1 MRQFMA
7 SLRGRLF
14 LISTAAV
21 LGLLIGLY
29 FQITS
34 YQSTLVRD
42 TERLALTLA
51 SVVAAQ
57 HRMHFEGIEAMLRTI
72 ALDPVIRD
80 GLAEQCTR
88 RFAQIEQE
96 LVEFGFARLGATNNS
111 GQIYC
116 SGTEM
121 ATPHDHSDWPYF
133 LNVMERQRFSLGTYR
148 FGPLSQETIVIAA
161 HPIFDEADTIRNIV
175 VAGISTAWL
184 NKLLEDVSPHDDALF
199 QLIDEAGFVVARYPA
214 EQSVVGESLAETELF
229 ERIQLSREGTVEQT
243 SSDGLSQIVGF
254 VPLGDEIGRL
264 SVATYLPAPSP
275 IEWLAHDSTI
285 PYLTMIA
292 VVAVGV
298 AGVGFSIHHTI
309 LRGVRQISGISRQ
322 LANGDLTARV
332 GLPHHTGEF
341 GTLAKN
347 LDDMAI
353 ALEHRG
359 RKIDH
364 YTRRLEEVNKDLE
377 HFAYIA
383 SHDLRAPLRGIDNL
397 VQWIEEDL
405 DDRLTDESRFN
416 MQRLRQRVDRL
427 DRLMDGLLQYSRA
440 GRSKGDVE
448 TFHTGAL
455 VTETAG
461 LVDPPEGFV
470 INVDNDMPLLTT
482 SRVALQ
488 TVFANLIGNAL
499 KHHDRDHG
507 RIRVSAGEQG
517 SLTEFTIMDD
527 GPGIPEHARDRIFD
541 IFQTLDAKV
550 VKPGS
555 GIGLAIV
562 KRLVETHGGTIDA
575 EPPPESDR
583 GAIFRFTWAASPHS
597 I

>member
-1 MRQFMA
+1 MGRFIA

-21 LGLLIGLY
+21 VGLLTGLY

-34 YQSTLVRD
+34 YQSALVRD

-51 SVVAAQ
+51 NVVASQ
-57 HRMHFEGIEAMLRTI
+57 HRMHFEGVEAMLRAI
-72 ALDPVIRD
+72 ALDPAIRD
-80 GLAEQCTR
+80 GAPQDCTWLFSR
-88 RFAQIEQE
+88 IERE
-96 LVEFGFARLGATNNS
+96 LVQFGYARLGATNDR
-111 GQIYC
+111 GLIYC

-121 ATPHDHSDWPYF
+121 AAPHDHSDWPYF
-133 LNVMERQRFSLGTYR
+133 LNVMERRRFSLGTYR
-148 FGPLSQETIVIAA
+148 FGPLSQETIVVAA
-161 HPIFDEADTIRNIV
+161 HPILDDAGAVRNIV

-184 NKLLEDVSPHDDALF
+184 NKLLEDLSPHDDALF
-199 QLIDEAGFVVARYPA
+199 QLIDEAGTVVARYPIG
-214 EQSVVGESLAETELF
+214 QSAAGESLAGSELF
-229 ERIQLSREGTVEQT
+229 DTIQLIREGTTEYI
-243 SSDGLSQIVGF
+243 SSGGSSRIVGF
-254 VPLGDEIGRL
+254 VPLGDEIGQL
-264 SVATYLPAPSP
+264 FVATYLPRPSSV
-275 IEWLAHDSTI
+275 EWLAHDSSV
-285 PYLTMIA
+285 PYLSVIA

-309 LRGVRQISGISRQ
+309 LQGVRQISGISRQ

-347 LDDMAI
+347 LDDMAV

-359 RKIDH
+359 RKINH

-405 DDRLTDESRFN
+405 EERLSEESRFN
-416 MQRLRQRVDRL
+416 MHRLRQRVDRL
-427 DRLMDGLLQYSRA
+427 DRLMDGLLRYSRA
-440 GRSKGDVE
+440 GRIKGDVE
-448 TFHTGAL
+448 TFDTREL
-455 VTETAG
+455 VIETVG

-470 INVDNDMPLLTT
+470 VEIDGSLPVLTT

-507 RIRVSAGEQG
+507 RIVVSADQDGG
-517 SLTEFTIMDD
+517 MTEFAVADD
-527 GPGIPEHARDRIFD
+527 GPGIPSHARDRVFD
-541 IFQTLDAKV
+541 IFQTLDANAT
-550 VKPGS
+550 KPGS

-562 KRLVETHGGTIDA
+562 KRLVETHGGTVGAERPSDA
-575 EPPPESDR
+575 DR
-583 GAIFRFTWAASPHS
+583 GTIFRFTWATSTHRA
-597 I
+597 